1 MQAHS
6 NQSESQEA
14 SMTGEESHSS
24 QAYTEEQVG
33 FNIGI
38 SKKENNKMKTA
49 EEVAEQRRQE
59 MFSGTNAESSKR

>member
-1 MQAHS
+1 
-6 NQSESQEA
+6 
-14 SMTGEESHSS
+14 MTGEESHSS

-38 SKKENNKMKTA
+38 SKKESTKMKTA

>member
-14 SMTGEESHSS
+14 SMTGEETHSS
-24 QAYTEEQVG
+24 QAYAEDQVG

-38 SKKENNKMKTA
+38 NKKESNKMKTA
-49 EEVAEQRRQE
+49 EEVAEQRR
-59 MFSGTNAESSKR
+59 